1 MILLITAFTL
11 CLWVYLLDFNDL
23 VFKIFDCTYFIVII
37 ATVVHS
43 YTSSLKAKQ
52 IFVLVKKINYKFGE
66 TLMFNLDFAGHAA
79 GIKNFFYKML
89 IFYLGWIATFLIS
102 TYFLDFQGLKFV
114 CLKTYTSTVGFMVV
128 FRFVFHLNVVTMNLK
143 TVNKYLVSIVQS
155 QKSPK
160 HARPEYL
167 KISAKNF
174 SVLSEIYELCW
185 EMATLANKISG
196 PFLVFTFIFSIVYSS
211 VSGYVVFLCILG
223 KTDFGLKV
231 IGNALFN

>member
-1 MILLITAFTL
+1 
-11 CLWVYLLDFNDL
+11 
-23 VFKIFDCTYFIVII
+23 
-37 ATVVHS
+37 
-43 YTSSLKAKQ
+43 
-52 IFVLVKKINYKFGE
+52 
-66 TLMFNLDFAGHAA
+66 
-79 GIKNFFYKML
+79 ML
-89 IFYLGWIATFLIS
+89 IFYLGWIATFLFS

-114 CLKTYTSTVGFMVV
+114 CLTTYTSTVGFMVV

-160 HARPEYL
+160 YTQNGITIVRPEYW

-174 SVLSEIYELCW
+174 SVLSKIYGLCW
-185 EMATLANKISG
+185 EMATLGNKISG

-211 VSGYVVFLCILG
+211 VCGYVVFLCIIG
-223 KTDFGLKV
+223 KTVFGLNV